1 MGKRKFHYIANA
13 GRTTFQYVGKQVSL
27 NGIFKIFQNNQ
38 FIEIRFNNE
47 LFTIIEIL
55 KNGIM
60 LRGAGYGEIV
70 DVDDDS
76 SWNAEQRYG
85 NGPFLLTNNEIRRKR

>member
-1 MGKRKFHYIANA
+1 MGKRKFLYIANA
-13 GRTTFQYVGKQVSL
+13 GKTSFQYVGKQVSL
-27 NGIFKIFQNNQ
+27 NGTFKIFQNEQ
-38 FIEIRFNNE
+38 FVENRFNNE

-60 LRGAGYGEIV
+60 LRGTGYGEIV
-70 DVDDDS
+70 DVDDDNS
-76 SWNAEQRYG
+76 YDAEWRYG